1 MLYILK
7 LTLSCLVVS
16 IGVLILHHSHLVTG
30 GTAGLSLSLSYV
42 FGMPFSI
49 VFFLINIPFY
59 ILSLIRMGLQFT
71 LSTLA
76 AITILSFLTGL
87 DQWFPDFSIPPLIGA
102 LVGGLVIGLGL
113 TMIFLNRS
121 SLGGA
126 NILALYLQ
134 RRFGWDPGKTNFVF
148 DFLVVA
154 SSFYSVG
161 FWKGLYSVLSI
172 YILAKVIS
180 LFKRQ
185 IAARNMS
192 ASVRPSAN

>member
-1 MLYILK
+1 M
-7 LTLSCLVVS
+7 VS

-42 FGMPFSI
+42 FGMPFSV

>member
-1 MLYILK
+1 MLK
-7 LTLSCLVVS
+7 LILGCLVVS

-30 GTAGLSLSLSYV
+30 GTAGLSLSLSYLV
-42 FGMPFSI
+42 GMPFSV

-59 ILSLIRMGLQFT
+59 ILSLMRMGLQFT

-87 DQWFPDFSIPPLIGA
+87 DQWLPDFSIPPLIGA
-102 LVGGLVIGLGL
+102 LAGGFIIGLGL
-113 TMIFLNRS
+113 ALIFLNRS

-180 LFKRQ
+180 LFKQQ
-185 IAARNMS
+185 IAARNVS
-192 ASVRPSAN
+192 ASVRPSTN